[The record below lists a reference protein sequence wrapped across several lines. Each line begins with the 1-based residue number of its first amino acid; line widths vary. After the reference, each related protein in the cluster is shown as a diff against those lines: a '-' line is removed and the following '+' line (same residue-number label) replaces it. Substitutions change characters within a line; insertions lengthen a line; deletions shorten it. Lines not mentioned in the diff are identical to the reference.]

1 MEKKKSR
8 FVAAII
14 TAMLGVIVWGAF
26 LLAKEV
32 AMWFVYLFAVFGFGA
47 FACGLS
53 RWLQMPGG
61 QKH

>member
-14 TAMLGVIVWGAF
+14 TAMLGIIVWGAF
-26 LLAKEV
+26 LLAKDV
-32 AMWFVYLFAVFGFGA
+32 AMYFIYLFAAFGFVA

-53 RWLQMPGG
+53 RWLQVPGG
-61 QKH
+61 RKH